1 MCIKREKYWR
11 IPRLS
16 IATGSRFVSIES
28 MRYNV
33 VPEKEPGN
41 CRCAMSSGRLDAVP
55 VTFPHKRRFF
65 RRLHDREVTQMLNHL
80 RSLVSLD
87 EAGQTN
93 VEYGMIVTILGV
105 AMIGI
110 LTLVGADIQGEYT
123 ALKDRLLDVL

>member
-1 MCIKREKYWR
+1 
-11 IPRLS
+11 
-16 IATGSRFVSIES
+16 
-28 MRYNV
+28 
-33 VPEKEPGN
+33 
-41 CRCAMSSGRLDAVP
+41 
-55 VTFPHKRRFF
+55 
-65 RRLHDREVTQMLNHL
+65 MLNHL